1 MPAHI
6 FVQLGLWAEA
16 EASDRD
22 AFAASDAWVKRK
34 GLPPAMRSYH
44 SLAWRQYELLQLGR
58 FNDSLRAIDEIAPVV
73 KATGDVRL
81 LSDQSSM
88 RARYVVET
96 RRWNVMAN
104 ERNFGNVNELC
115 AIGFSAARLHN
126 PTLAELA
133 RQALAARSQAKE
145 EGDLRPAIAIME
157 RQVAALIEL
166 EAGRRDQA
174 VAILKA
180 ATEAELKLPPPLGLP
195 IPIKPAPELLGEV
208 LLELGR
214 PGEALE
220 PFGQALARNANRT
233 LSVLGLARAS
243 SALGRSDE
251 ASRHYRALLA
261 NYERA
266 DAELPEIAEARE
278 GDGHGLRYTGR
289 VPIGAAAM
297 AIAIAAVVG
306 LGCRGIA
313 GAKPHAGGSKKR
325 RETEKAKARKRPVDC
340 RKGAR
345 MSSCRPDRDPD
356 PDPDPCLERVAEAQL
371 PDPHEPGLLR
381 KLAEGGRVDG
391 VVVDAAELD
400 RVGQVQDLEPDL
412 SDVVAEHRR
421 VLGDH
426 QVDVL
431 AELIPGVAVGTRGV
445 AEGTRSGVGEGAA
458 VEVPGVLVALVHHP
472 VGVAPVGVRIAD
484 QVRALPPAEEPE
496 VGLGRAG

>member
-1 MPAHI
+1 M
-6 FVQLGLWAEA
+6 
-16 EASDRD
+16 
-22 AFAASDAWVKRK
+22 
-34 GLPPAMRSYH
+34 
-44 SLAWRQYELLQLGR
+44 
-58 FNDSLRAIDEIAPVV
+58 RAIDEIAPVV

-81 LSDQSSM
+81 LSDLSSM

-174 VAILKA
+174 VAILRA

-278 GDGHGLRYTGR
+278 GTSTVAVNQG
-289 VPIGAAAM
+289 VPVGAAAM

-306 LGCRGIA
+306 LGVVVLRARGRTPINL
-313 GAKPHAGGSKKR
+313 KR
-325 RETEKAKARKRPVDC
+325 KLKREKRKARK
-340 RKGAR
+340 AR
-345 MSSCRPDRDPD
+345 
-356 PDPDPCLERVAEAQL
+356 
-371 PDPHEPGLLR
+371 
-381 KLAEGGRVDG
+381 
-391 VVVDAAELD
+391 
-400 RVGQVQDLEPDL
+400 
-412 SDVVAEHRR
+412 
-421 VLGDH
+421 
-426 QVDVL
+426 
-431 AELIPGVAVGTRGV
+431 
-445 AEGTRSGVGEGAA
+445 
-458 VEVPGVLVALVHHP
+458 
-472 VGVAPVGVRIAD
+472 
-484 QVRALPPAEEPE
+484 
-496 VGLGRAG
+496 